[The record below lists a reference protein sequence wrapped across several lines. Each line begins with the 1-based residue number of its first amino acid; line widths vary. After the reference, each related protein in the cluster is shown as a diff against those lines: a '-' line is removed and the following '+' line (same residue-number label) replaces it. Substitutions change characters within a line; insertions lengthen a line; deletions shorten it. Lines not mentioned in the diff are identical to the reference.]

1 MLSRACRI
9 PETKSPYRLIEF
21 LPASLALP
29 RASRSIFHVPTPTA
43 QTPADIVP
51 KRPLSLG
58 VIFLTL
64 YIDLIGFSI
73 VFPLG
78 PDLLRHYLVNDG
90 SHGLLGW
97 LLGQINDFA
106 QLLGNTTHLPEVLFG
121 GIVASVFSFLQFI
134 FAPFWGG
141 LSDRVG
147 RRPILI
153 YTVAGTALSYALWAL
168 SGSFWLFLASRFLG
182 GLFGG
187 NLSVA
192 TAAVADVTTRA
203 ERARAMGLVGAAF
216 GLGLVTGPV
225 IGALTSQLNLLD
237 HYPALARYGV
247 NPFTVPALVACALS
261 LVNLIWIRARFRET
275 LAPAAAGRSAE
286 PRLRNP
292 LRAILGLD
300 NAAVRGANLV
310 GFLYQLA
317 FVAMEASLVFVSA
330 ERFHYTPMDNGKLM
344 GFLGV
349 CSIITQGYI
358 VRKLIGRV
366 RETRLLAIGL
376 LCSTAG
382 LLGIGFAPTTGV
394 LYAAVAA
401 LAFGG
406 GLINPANTGL
416 ISLYASAEE
425 QGRVLGIYRSLGAL
439 ARAVTPICAG
449 ILYWTAGAGAL
460 YAVAAALALAACA
473 ATFRLPQ
480 PVR

>member
-1 MLSRACRI
+1 MSHST
-9 PETKSPYRLIEF
+9 PSPAPSA
-21 LPASLALP
+21 PAA
-29 RASRSIFHVPTPTA
+29 R
-43 QTPADIVP
+43 
-51 KRPLSLG
+51 RPLSLG

-64 YIDLIGFSI
+64 YIDLVGFSI

-78 PDLLRHYLVNDG
+78 PDLLKHYLALEGDL
-90 SHGLLGW
+90 GLLGA
-97 LLGQINDFA
+97 LLAQIDRVSLA
-106 QLLGNTTHLPEVLFG
+106 LGNDASTAVHLRAVLFG
-121 GIVASVFSFLQFI
+121 GVISSVYSILQFV

-147 RRPILI
+147 RRPVLL
-153 YTVAGTALSYALWAL
+153 YTVAGTALSYLVWAL
-168 SGSFWLFLASRFLG
+168 SGSFWLFLLARVLG

-192 TAAVADVTTRA
+192 TAAVADVTDRS
-203 ERARAMGLVGAAF
+203 ERSKAMGLVGAAF

-225 IGALTSQLNLLD
+225 LGALTAQVNLLE
-237 HYPALARYGV
+237 HFPSLAAWGV
-247 NPFTVPALVACALS
+247 NPFTVPALAAFALS
-261 LVNLIWIRARFRET
+261 LLNLLWIRARFRET
-275 LAPAAAGRSAE
+275 LARDDAARSAE

-300 NAAVRGANLV
+300 NAAIRGANLV

-317 FVAMEASLVFVSA
+317 FVAMEVSLVFVSA
-330 ERFHYTPMDNGKLM
+330 ERFGYGPMDNGKLM

-358 VRKLIGRV
+358 VRKLVGRV
-366 RETRLLAIGL
+366 PETRLLAVGL
-376 LCSTAG
+376 LFSTLG
-382 LLGIGFAPTTGV
+382 LLGVGFCPSPGY

-416 ISLYASAEE
+416 ISLYARPEE
-425 QGRVLGIYRSLGAL
+425 QGRVLGIYRSLGSL

-449 ILYWTAGAGAL
+449 VLYFTTSAATL
-460 YAVAAALALAACA
+460 YVAAAVLALVACA
-473 ATFRLPQ
+473 ASFRLPQ
-480 PVR
+480 PAR

>member
-1 MLSRACRI
+1 MSK
-9 PETKSPYRLIEF
+9 PSSPSA
-21 LPASLALP
+21 PAA
-29 RASRSIFHVPTPTA
+29 
-43 QTPADIVP
+43 
-51 KRPLSLG
+51 KRTLSLG

-73 VFPLG
+73 VFPLA
-78 PDLLRHYLVNDG
+78 PDLLRHYLSIDG
-90 SHGLLGW
+90 SQGMLGALLGH
-97 LLGQINDFA
+97 INSIA
-106 QLLGNTTHLPEVLFG
+106 TALGNSKHLPEVLFG
-121 GIVASVFSFLQFI
+121 GIISSVFSVLQFV

-141 LSDRVG
+141 LSDRIG
-147 RRPILI
+147 RRPVLLW
-153 YTVAGTALSYALWAL
+153 TVAGTALSYAVWAI
-168 SGSFWLFLASRFLG
+168 SGSFWLFLVARILG

-203 ERARAMGLVGAAF
+203 ERSKAMGLVGAAF

-225 IGALTSQLNLLD
+225 VGALSAQINLVKIW
-237 HYPALARYGV
+237 PGLAAWGV
-247 NPFTVPALVACALS
+247 NPFTVPALVSLALS
-261 LVNLIWIRARFRET
+261 LANLVWIRARFRET
-275 LAPAAAGRSAE
+275 LPANTASHAVE

-292 LRAILGLD
+292 LKAIFGLS
-300 NAAVRGANLV
+300 NAGVRGANLV

-317 FVAMEASLVFVSA
+317 FVAMEASLVFVSFD
-330 ERFHYTPMDNGKLM
+330 RFNYGPMDNGKLM

-358 VRKLIGRV
+358 VRKLVGRV

-376 LCSTAG
+376 VCSTIG
-382 LLGIGFAPTTGV
+382 LLGVGFCGTPGM

-416 ISLYASAEE
+416 ISLYAGPEE
-425 QGRVLGIYRSLGAL
+425 QGRVLGIYRSLGSL

-449 ILYWTAGAGAL
+449 ILYWTAGADTL
-460 YAVAAALALAACA
+460 YAVAALLALAACA

-480 PVR
+480 PTR

>member
-1 MLSRACRI
+1 MSTSA
-9 PETKSPYRLIEF
+9 PPSST
-21 LPASLALP
+21 ASA
-29 RASRSIFHVPTPTA
+29 
-43 QTPADIVP
+43 

-78 PDLLRHYLVNDG
+78 PDLLKHYLAIDG
-90 SHGLLGW
+90 DQGLLGALMGW
-97 LLGQINDFA
+97 INA
-106 QLLGNTTHLPEVLFG
+106 AAHAIGNDDGTSLHLRAVLFG
-121 GIVASVFSFLQFI
+121 GIISSVFSVLQFV

-147 RRPILI
+147 RRPVLL
-153 YTVAGTALSYALWAL
+153 YTVAGTALSYAVWAL
-168 SGSFWLFLASRFLG
+168 SGSFWLFLLARVLG

-192 TAAVADVTTRA
+192 TAAVADVTSRA
-203 ERARAMGLVGAAF
+203 ERAKAMGLVGAAF

-225 IGALTSQLNLLD
+225 IGALTAQINLLD
-237 HYPALARYGV
+237 HAPALAAYGI
-247 NPFTVPALVACALS
+247 NPFTVPALAAFALS
-261 LVNLIWIRARFRET
+261 LLNLVWIRARFHET
-275 LAPAAAGRSAE
+275 LTPEAAGRSAE

-300 NAAVRGANLV
+300 NAAIRGANLV

-330 ERFHYTPMDNGKLM
+330 ERFAFTPMDNGKLM

-349 CSIITQGYI
+349 CSIVTQGYI
-358 VRKLIGRV
+358 VRKLVGRV
-366 RETRLLAIGL
+366 RETRMLAAGLVCSTIGL
-376 LCSTAG
+376 LG
-382 LLGIGFAPTTGV
+382 VGFAPTPGV
-394 LYAAVAA
+394 LYAAVGV

-416 ISLYASAEE
+416 ISLYAAAEE

-439 ARAVTPICAG
+439 TRAVTPICAG
-449 ILYWTAGAGAL
+449 VIYWTTGAATL
-460 YAVAAALALAACA
+460 YVVAAVIALLACA
-473 ATFRLPQ
+473 ASFRLPQ
-480 PVR
+480 PAR

>member
-1 MLSRACRI
+1 MSTSA
-9 PETKSPYRLIEF
+9 SPSA
-21 LPASLALP
+21 PCS
-29 RASRSIFHVPTPTA
+29 SV
-43 QTPADIVP
+43 
-51 KRPLSLG
+51 RPLSLG

-78 PDLLRHYLVNDG
+78 PDLLRHYLATDG
-90 SHGLLGW
+90 QSGLLLG
-97 LLGQINDFA
+97 LLTGINDLA
-106 QLLGNTTHLPEVLFG
+106 RSLGNTTHLPEVLFG
-121 GIVASVFSFLQFI
+121 GIVASLFSVLQFI
-134 FAPFWGG
+134 FAPFWGT

-147 RRPILI
+147 RRPILL
-153 YTVAGTALSYALWAL
+153 YTVAGTALSYALWAV
-168 SGSFWLFLASRFLG
+168 SGSFWLFLAARVLA

-192 TAAVADVTTRA
+192 TAAVADVTSRA
-203 ERARAMGLVGAAF
+203 ERSKAMGLVGAAF
-216 GLGLVTGPV
+216 GLGLVTGPL
-225 IGALTSQLNLLD
+225 IGALSAKFNLLD
-237 HYPALARYGV
+237 TWPGLAAWGV
-247 NPFTVPALVACALS
+247 NPFTVPALVAFALS
-261 LVNLIWIRARFRET
+261 VVNLFWIRARFRET
-275 LAPAAAGRSAE
+275 LPADAAQRSAE

-300 NAAVRGANLV
+300 NAAIRGANLV

-330 ERFHYTPMDNGKLM
+330 ERFHYGPMDNGKLM

-358 VRKLIGRV
+358 VRKLVGRV
-366 RETRLLAIGL
+366 KETRLLAIGL
-376 LCSTAG
+376 LFSTAG
-382 LLGIGFAPTTGV
+382 LLGVGFAPTPGV

-416 ISLYASAEE
+416 ISLYATPEE
-425 QGRVLGIYRSLGAL
+425 QGRVLGIYRSLGSL
-439 ARAVTPICAG
+439 ARAITPICAG
-449 ILYWTAGAGAL
+449 ILYWTAGASTL
-460 YAVAAALALAACA
+460 YTVAAVLALAACA

-480 PVR
+480 PAR